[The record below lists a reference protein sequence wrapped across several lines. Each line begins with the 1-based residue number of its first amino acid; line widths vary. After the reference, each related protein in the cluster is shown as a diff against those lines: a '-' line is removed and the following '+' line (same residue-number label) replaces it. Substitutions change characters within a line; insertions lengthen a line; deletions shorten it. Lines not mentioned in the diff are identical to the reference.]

1 METSIL
7 ASITLSSFRS
17 ILLLLSPLLLYE
29 LQKDS
34 LATWPATVAIF
45 LLLALNGVIVGSSGA
60 MLVLALLLC
69 QVRTGL
75 NDVSQTS

>member
-60 MLVLALLLC
+60 MLVLALLLFSFFC
-69 QVRTGL
+69 SARYVQV
-75 NDVSQTS
+75 